1 MSPGDVLDPGA
12 MSDLVEGLKA
22 GRPEAFE
29 RLVRELGDR
38 IFRFVK
44 RLVGP
49 QWADDVTQEVL
60 IRVFRS
66 IGTYQPTGRFESWIF
81 TIANNLCI
89 DHARK
94 RRPEPALTEAD
105 EDLQAERFASGA
117 PTPLEDL
124 EVREERAALL
134 KAVERLPLE
143 QRQVFLLREE
153 GGLSFRE
160 IADALS
166 CPLNTALGRMH
177 YAMEN
182 LRKALKTHGLR

>member
-1 MSPGDVLDPGA
+1 MDE
-12 MSDLVEGLKA
+12 LVAGLKA

-29 RLVRELGDR
+29 RLVREHGDR
-38 IFRFVK
+38 VYRFVK

-49 QWADDVTQEVL
+49 RWADDVTQEVM

-66 IGTYQPTGRFESWIF
+66 IGTYRPTGRFESWLF

-94 RRPEPALTEAD
+94 RRPESALSDVD
-105 EDLQAERFASGA
+105 EDLTAERFVADGPA
-117 PTPLEDL
+117 PLEDL
-124 EVREERAALL
+124 ESQEERRALL

-160 IADALS
+160 IADATG

-182 LRKALKTHGLR
+182 LRKALKSHGLR